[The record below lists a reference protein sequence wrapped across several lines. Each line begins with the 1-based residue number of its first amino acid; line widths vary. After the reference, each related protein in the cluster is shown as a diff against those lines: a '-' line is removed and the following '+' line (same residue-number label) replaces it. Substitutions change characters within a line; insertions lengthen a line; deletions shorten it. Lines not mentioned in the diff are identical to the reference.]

1 LEKPVNSPVETPALS
16 SGFETWQDL
25 SGCSREVG
33 GVFRP
38 RSRDEVLEIIRSS
51 QRDGVKL
58 HAISCGR
65 NWGFGS
71 RLPVAPKAVVL
82 DLSGLRAIRKLDLE
96 QDYVELEPGVTQGDL
111 HDALTRAGGS
121 HYFNVTGAGRSTSMI
136 GNGLER
142 GIGYFG
148 SKKDDLLDLE
158 IALGNGEVVWSKG
171 QGGNPHHPGL
181 GPDLTGLF
189 QQSGWGVVIGARMRL
204 RKKPPYMAAIL
215 AQLAPTASFVFYLDA
230 IAQLAKEGLIHS
242 VPHIASRERMVSTFG
257 PYLPA
262 EAIRQFAA
270 AAPEWSALIP
280 VGGSREMVEALF
292 ALVRA
297 RMEGIAQ
304 CRLIDEESCAK
315 EPHLVPALDLALGR
329 PNDFAL
335 PSVGYAALPGAPI
348 YKGDLDAGRAGLVHV
363 TPTAPAQ
370 GTAVARLLGAIDETR
385 AAFGF
390 APLAMTLNLVN
401 AGTVA
406 VIISIPFDRENPAGA
421 ANAHALARALHGQCG
436 ELGFTPYRLGLEDA
450 PDLPS
455 MPAPRARL
463 LRGLGRLADPNA
475 VLAPSRYSAWWSE
488 AAADSSPGQSHP
500 SVEATI

>member
-1 LEKPVNSPVETPALS
+1 MKAVVETPALS
-16 SGFETWQDL
+16 SGFETWRDL

-33 GVFRP
+33 GVFQP
-38 RSRDEVLEIIRSS
+38 RSREEVLEIIRAS

-58 HAISCGR
+58 HAVSCGR

-71 RLPVAPKAVVL
+71 RLPVPQRAVVL
-82 DLSGLRAIRKLDLE
+82 DLSSLRAIRKLDLE

-111 HDALTRAGGS
+111 HDALVHAGGS
-121 HYFNVTGAGRSTSMI
+121 HYFNVTGAGRSTSML

-158 IALGNGEVVWSKG
+158 IALGSGEVVWSKA
-171 QGGNPHHPGL
+171 QPENPHHPGL

-189 QQSGWGVVIGARMRL
+189 QQSGWGVVIGARLRL
-204 RKKPPYMAAIL
+204 LKKPPYMAAIL
-215 AQLAPTASFVFYLDA
+215 AQLSPGAAFVSYLDA

-242 VPHIASRERMVSTFG
+242 VPHIASRERMISTFG

-262 EAIRQFAA
+262 EAVRQFAA

-297 RMEGIAQ
+297 RIDGIAS
-304 CRLIDEESCAK
+304 CRLIDQESCAK
-315 EPHLVPALDLALGR
+315 EPHLVPALDLALGK

-348 YKGDLDAGRAGLVHV
+348 YKGDLDEGRAGLVHV
-363 TPTAPAQ
+363 TPTSPAQ
-370 GTAVARLLGAIDETR
+370 GTEVARLLGAIDETR

-421 ANAHALARALHGQCG
+421 ANAHALARALHRICG
-436 ELGFTPYRLGLEDA
+436 ERGFTPYRLGLEDA
-450 PDLPS
+450 DGVPPMPS
-455 MPAPRARL
+455 ARARL

-475 VLAPSRYSAWWSE
+475 VLAASRYSAWWFAESSHDITPTSRE
-488 AAADSSPGQSHP
+488 AR
-500 SVEATI
+500 I